1 MKNFF
6 ILLVAVIVVAAGV
19 SVWWYVTHTQ
29 TSRQAWTAVLKN
41 CADSDLLGKDTVYFG
56 VSNQIGPGSIWRRDK
71 DGSLRL
77 RYELSDIE
85 PEPAKQAALI
95 QLNNQVSCKGSSSS
109 NWQIKFGLP
118 FESAVTPVSA
128 DVGSDLRRADNVTVS
143 VNGWAVDEL
152 KEGLYEQLIQNSA
165 MKGEFSTSDR
175 LVVENAYRII
185 GFSATFHFA
194 KSIADQLK
202 GKYKGSTVST
212 QDGASL
218 QTSWSNDTALTI
230 QAPGTF
236 YLLAAF
242 GTLPSEGASS
252 FTPQEQLPEHV
263 VNERQTA
270 LSDLKIGEAVV
281 QLLAQQAPTKH
292 PAVQVTNGVVNVD
305 GLGDDRRLQKELAQ
319 HVGNIHGAKG
329 VEFAGA
335 QAVAGPTV
343 GKQTLGKQAD
353 HGAHHGEHTPKPNH

>member
-1 MKNFF
+1 MKSFF
-6 ILLVAVIVVAAGV
+6 ILLVAVIVIVAGV
-19 SVWWYVTHTQ
+19 SVWWYRPAAQ
-29 TSRQAWTAVLKN
+29 TSRQAWTAVLRN

-56 VSNQIGPGSIWRRDK
+56 VSNQIGPGSIWRRDT

-85 PEPAKQAALI
+85 PEPAKQADLI

-128 DVGSDLRRADNVTVS
+128 DVESDLRRADNVTVS
-143 VNGWAVDEL
+143 VNGWAVDDL
-152 KEGLYEQLIQNSA
+152 KEGPYEHLIQNSA
-165 MKGEFSTSDR
+165 MKGEFSTPDR

-185 GFSATFHFA
+185 GFSATFHFT
-194 KSIADQLK
+194 KSIADQLT

-218 QTSWSNDTALTI
+218 QTRWSNDTTLTI

-242 GTLPSEGASS
+242 GTLSSEGAPS
-252 FTPQEQLPEHV
+252 FTPQEELPEHV

-281 QLLAQQAPTKH
+281 QLLSQQAPKKH
-292 PAVQVTNGVVNVD
+292 PAVQVTDGVVSVD
-305 GLGDDRRLQKELAQ
+305 GLGSDRKLQKKLAQ
-319 HVGNIHGAKG
+319 DVGNIRGAER
-329 VEFAGA
+329 VEFAR
-335 QAVAGPTV
+335 PTYPA
-343 GKQTLGKQAD
+343 AD
-353 HGAHHGEHTPKPNH
+353 RRTSWWRQIFNHGNSGSAHTAKPNHK

>member
-6 ILLVAVIVVAAGV
+6 ILLVAVIVIVAGV
-19 SVWWYVTHTQ
+19 SVLWYWPADQ

-56 VSNQIGPGSIWRRDK
+56 VSNQIGPGSIWRRAT

-128 DVGSDLRRADNVTVS
+128 DVESDLRRADNVMVS
-143 VNGWAVDEL
+143 VNGWAVDDL
-152 KEGLYEQLIQNSA
+152 KEGPYEHLIQNSA

-185 GFSATFHFA
+185 GFSATFHFT
-194 KSIADQLK
+194 KSIADQLR

-218 QTSWSNDTALTI
+218 LTRWSNDTALTI

-242 GTLPSEGASS
+242 GTLSSERAPSLA
-252 FTPQEQLPEHV
+252 PQEKLPEHV

-281 QLLAQQAPTKH
+281 QLLSQQAPNNH
-292 PAVQVTNGVVNVD
+292 PAVQVTAGVVSVE
-305 GLGDDRRLQKELAQ
+305 GLGNDRRLQEKLARD
-319 HVGNIHGAKG
+319 VGNIRGAER
-329 VEFAGA
+329 VEFAP
-335 QAVAGPTV
+335 QAAAGPHAAA
-343 GKQTLGKQAD
+343 GHQGGGR
-353 HGAHHGEHTPKPNH
+353 HGAGH